1 MKRALIS
8 IGVAL
13 LVTVL
18 VDISIILFNPTMYV
32 EKAFNILFLTF
43 IGAAIVTSLALRLR
57 ARKR

>member
-18 VDISIILFNPTMYV
+18 VDLSIILFNPTMYV
-32 EKAFNILFLTF
+32 EKAFNILVVTF
-43 IGAAIVTSLALRLR
+43 IGVALITALALQSR
-57 ARKR
+57 AKRR